1 MLPRRQK
8 YRIIREL
15 VEEGCC
21 HLPPIYAYTIREV
34 YHDSDGRVIN
44 YSEETL
50 PCGTT
55 RSDLQEELLKMIN
68 ALIYPALDED
78 CEEIKD

>member
-1 MLPRRQK
+1 MQ
-8 YRIIREL
+8 
-15 VEEGCC
+15 
-21 HLPPIYAYTIREV
+21 PIYVYTIREV
-34 YHDSDGRVIN
+34 YHDSNGKVVN

-50 PCGTT
+50 PCSNT
-55 RSDLQEELLKMIN
+55 RADLQEELLKMIN